1 MGANPEWDVLG
12 VRSSIMSP
20 PVMMNE
26 LAKTAWR
33 EREMESTR
41 WQSRQQRGSR
51 VVVGSD
57 QISRYVRIWPLSSG
71 ERDDQVVNVDVPLSP
86 CTQYDGTKFC
96 RQAWSGPNED
106 PSKGRK

>member
-1 MGANPEWDVLG
+1 ML
-12 VRSSIMSP
+12 
-20 PVMMNE
+20 NE
-26 LAKTAWR
+26 LAKAAWS

-57 QISRYVRIWPLSSG
+57 EIS
-71 ERDDQVVNVDVPLSP
+71 SP

-106 PSKGRK
+106 PSKGHK